1 MPSQSSE
8 LSAQSNQQPPPQ
20 YHYSDS
26 ALGLVATKSFPAI
39 VGTADMMLK
48 SAEVTLVGYEKIGSG
63 HCTAIV
69 RGKTAD
75 VRLAVEEGA
84 KTADQFG
91 QLISK
96 LVIPRPMPNLEAV
109 FPIGTRLAELAQ
121 QNQGYS
127 RLSNR
132 AIGLLETRG
141 FPAMVAGADAMLKA
155 ADVQLASYET
165 IGAGLCTAMIRGSVA
180 DVAMAVE
187 VGMEEAERVGELHA
201 VMVIPRLLEDLEKAL
216 PVASYWLDQQ
226 PERESIS
233 LPEKQKETEEQKQPL
248 SLPEKQEEPEKEPV
262 SSEQQQEETEE
273 PEKEP
278 IASEEQQE
286 EMKEPEKE
294 PIAYQKQQEE
304 PEPGLEPQPAVE
316 KEKDPL
322 SLEKQEEK
330 AEAETE
336 RQPLSLEK
344 QQEEPEPGLEKE
356 REPLSLEKQQEKS
369 QEKTERQPLSLE
381 KQQEEPEKSE
391 AETEEEEERPL
402 VQLPELEKIDYPQE
416 NEEQQ
421 QKRQQAR
428 PPEEDS

>member
-8 LSAQSNQQPPPQ
+8 LSAQSNQQEPPPQ

-75 VRLAVEEGA
+75 VRLAVEEGS

-121 QNQGYS
+121 QHQGYS

-180 DVAMAVE
+180 DVAMAIE

-216 PVASYWLDQQ
+216 PVAAYWLDQQ
-226 PERESIS
+226 PQRQAIS
-233 LPEKQKETEEQKQPL
+233 LPEKQKETQEEKQPL
-248 SLPEKQEEPEKEPV
+248 FLPEKQEEPEKEPI
-262 SSEQQQEETEE
+262 SSEQPQEEKQEE
-273 PEKEP
+273 LEREP
-278 IASEEQQE
+278 ISD
-286 EMKEPEKE
+286 
-294 PIAYQKQQEE
+294 QKQQEE
-304 PEPGLEPQPAVE
+304 AEPGLEPQPGV
-316 KEKDPL
+316 
-322 SLEKQEEK
+322 
-330 AEAETE
+330 
-336 RQPLSLEK
+336 
-344 QQEEPEPGLEKE
+344 EKE

-369 QEKTERQPLSLE
+369 PEETERQPLSLE
-381 KQQEEPEKSE
+381 KQQAEPEQSE
-391 AETEEEEERPL
+391 SEEDRPL
-402 VQLPELEKIDYPQE
+402 VELPELEKINYSQQ
-416 NEEQQ
+416 NQEQQ

-428 PPEEDS
+428 SPDEED